1 MTAKRF
7 RFIAT
12 MIITLIFLLGVGI
25 SRRLGFADVIQDRAR
40 RAGLSAG
47 ADLPADA

>member
-12 MIITLIFLLGVGI
+12 MIITLIFLLAWVFPI
-25 SRRLGFADVIQDRAR
+25 VWVC
-40 RAGLSAG
+40 
-47 ADLPADA
+47 